1 MPWREISRGLNLSSE
16 GWEGKEPRRLKPQG
30 PGGICDTLRAHRP
43 IVVELHRNGRTSEWT
58 LERTNEHM
66 TEDMDLFVFLYFL
79 LFVWFCFVIS
89 SATINAPT
97 VQNAINPWRVD
108 HRRMTEGMNEWPKEG
123 TNEQMNIEAWLEHN
137 RKICRQFG
145 PTPKNTF
152 PSEFWGLGERFGE
165 GFDGSGHK
173 SPADSYWNLLGRSI
187 ANFRNYLKAWF
198 IFMEI
203 HWNLIET

>member
-1 MPWREISRGLNLSSE
+1 MN
-16 GWEGKEPRRLKPQG
+16 
-30 PGGICDTLRAHRP
+30 A
-43 IVVELHRNGRTSEWT
+43 
-58 LERTNEHM
+58 RTNERTH
-66 TEDMDLFVFLYFL
+66 DGRHGFVCFFLYFL

-89 SATINAPT
+89 SATINVPT
-97 VQNAINPWRVD
+97 VQNAINPWRAD

-152 PSEFWGLGERFGE
+152 LSEFCGPGERFGE

-173 SPADSYWNLLGRSI
+173 FPADSYWNLLGRSI
-187 ANFRNYLKAWF
+187 ANFRNYLKTWF
-198 IFMEI
+198 IFL
-203 HWNLIET
+203 WKSIETWLKDNLKIYLQFWATADAKKIASLDALERDFKRVKLISSEGWEGRQGS